1 MAVVAVAAAAVVA
14 MVLPLAVS
22 KTESGTGGCCGEA
35 PTGSVALFAL
45 SAVGF
50 GENGGI
56 VCNVVAWTFLAVVF
70 ADVFAVAASSDRFL
84 WASANFIFREHNI
97 V

>member
-1 MAVVAVAAAAVVA
+1 MAVAAAAVVVL
-14 MVLPLAVS
+14 VLPLAVS
-22 KTESGTGGCCGEA
+22 KTESGTGGCCGVA

-70 ADVFAVAASSDRFL
+70 AVVFVVAASSDRFF
-84 WASANFIFREHNI
+84 WASANLIFLEHNI